1 VQMDKTLKPLIS
13 VVMSVFNSELYV
25 KEAIDSILN
34 QTFED
39 FEFIILDD
47 GSTDKSVDIIQGYTD
62 SRIRFF
68 QNDKNLG
75 LRGSLNRGLQLAEGK
90 YIARMDSDDIAVER
104 RFEIQ
109 VKYLEQHPDV
119 VMCGGNVHYLID
131 GKIKRNKEIFPC
143 SFQEIRI
150 ALLRYN
156 CFFHPTV
163 MLRTDFIRA
172 HELYYQRTFADDYD
186 LWTRMMNQSVLY
198 GKQMIN
204 LPEVFLNYRLHSAN
218 FGKRKKEI
226 AKEVANI
233 QKEYVEALDLQKEE
247 KDKLIKGYTGQFSKI
262 QDISE
267 TGRILMKYAGQMI
280 SEMDNQILFVLSKHY
295 YELCYMYS
303 EFGISVF
310 HMFCSFEE
318 LNHVKL
324 KDKCRLFIKCVFR
337 GKIHR
342 LFYKNK

>member
-1 VQMDKTLKPLIS
+1 
-13 VVMSVFNSELYV
+13 MSVFNNELYV

-34 QTFED
+34 QTFKD

-47 GSTDKSVDIIQGYTD
+47 GSTDRSVDIIQGYTD
-62 SRIRFF
+62 SRIRFCR
-68 QNDKNLG
+68 NERNLG
-75 LRGSLNRGLQLAEGK
+75 LRDSLNRGIRLAEGT
-90 YIARMDSDDIAVER
+90 YIARMDSDDIASER
-104 RFEIQ
+104 RLEIQ
-109 VKYLEQHPDV
+109 AEYMERHPDV
-119 VMCGGNVHYLID
+119 AMCGGNVHYLIE
-131 GKIKRNKEIFPC
+131 GKIKRNKELFPC

-186 LWTRMMNQSVLY
+186 LWMRIMNQSVLH

-204 LPEVFLNYRLHSAN
+204 LPEIFLNYRIHSSN
-218 FGKRKKEI
+218 FGKRKEEI
-226 AKEVANI
+226 AKEVTDI
-233 QKEYVEALDLQKEE
+233 QKEYVETLDLQKEE
-247 KDKLIKGYTGQFSKI
+247 KDKLIKGYAGQLSKI

-267 TGRILMKYAGQMI
+267 NARILMKYARQMI
-280 SEMDNQILFVLSKHY
+280 GEMDDQILLVLSKHY

-310 HMFCSFEE
+310 HVFCRFEE

-324 KDKCRLFIKCVFR
+324 KDKCRLFIKCVFKGR
-337 GKIHR
+337 IHKP
-342 LFYKNK
+342 FYKNK

>member
-1 VQMDKTLKPLIS
+1 MDKTLKPLIS

-172 HELYYQRTFADDYD
+172 HELYYQRTLD
-186 LWTRMMNQSVLY
+186 RKSV
-198 GKQMIN
+198 
-204 LPEVFLNYRLHSAN
+204 V
-218 FGKRKKEI
+218 
-226 AKEVANI
+226 
-233 QKEYVEALDLQKEE
+233 
-247 KDKLIKGYTGQFSKI
+247 
-262 QDISE
+262 
-267 TGRILMKYAGQMI
+267 
-280 SEMDNQILFVLSKHY
+280 
-295 YELCYMYS
+295 
-303 EFGISVF
+303 
-310 HMFCSFEE
+310 
-318 LNHVKL
+318 
-324 KDKCRLFIKCVFR
+324 
-337 GKIHR
+337 
-342 LFYKNK
+342 